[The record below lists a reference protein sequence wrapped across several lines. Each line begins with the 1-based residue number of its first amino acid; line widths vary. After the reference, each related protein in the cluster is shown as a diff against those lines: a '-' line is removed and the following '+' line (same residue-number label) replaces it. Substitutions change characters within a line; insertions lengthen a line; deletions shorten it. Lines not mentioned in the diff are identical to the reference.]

1 MNRSQTGGYVLKF
14 VSGKYQGGE
23 FPLDLD
29 SEIEIGRGGELD
41 MVLVEDMVSR
51 RHAKIT
57 SQGHDL
63 FIEDFGS
70 TNGTFVNGEK
80 IEGKEPIKE
89 GDRILIGTNII
100 KLVHR
105 DNTMDDAAPDL
116 GSDAVPPSPGHQQ
129 GETAPPPSQSGAGLG
144 SNSLPSGSGPGPDGP
159 TGPQQTPGRQ
169 AANRTMA
176 APAINSAVKN
186 PPQQPASPQQQA
198 PPAAP
203 QAQAEPPSAP
213 QQQAPAKPSMGGSI
227 SGLIEEVP
235 LPDLLQLFS
244 TSRKSGVLVIMN
256 GDVGKVYLREGRVYF
271 ATINDD
277 HELDPYKAFYRL
289 IAWNQGTFSLEAP
302 SDESFENEIDES
314 VESLMMEGMR
324 ILDEMK
330 NLGPEVPD
338 MTARVELPQPL
349 TAPLTELEDEK
360 LQTFQMVLN
369 HDSVS
374 DVLNKN
380 TADDVKTM
388 ENLVYLIRNDYVV
401 TSDHE

>member
-23 FPLDLD
+23 FPLELD

-57 SQGHDL
+57 SYGREL
-63 FIEDFGS
+63 YIEDFGS

-80 IEGKEPIKE
+80 IEGRARIKE

-105 DNTMDDAAPDL
+105 DSGMDDTGPDM
-116 GSDAVPPSPGHQQ
+116 S
-129 GETAPPPSQSGAGLG
+129 PPPGGQNQAGRDLVTHTPGAQQRAI
-144 SNSLPSGSGPGPDGP
+144 NHEPPPTHSGPVGP
-159 TGPQQTPGRQ
+159 THQPGRG
-169 AANRTMA
+169 APNRTMA
-176 APAINSAVKN
+176 APAVGQTAG
-186 PPQQPASPQQQA
+186 AG
-198 PPAAP
+198 
-203 QAQAEPPSAP
+203 
-213 QQQAPAKPSMGGSI
+213 SMGGSI

-244 TSRKSGVLVIMN
+244 TSRKSGVLVIMKD
-256 GDVGKVYLREGRVYF
+256 DVGKVYLREGRVYF

-289 IAWNQGTFSLEAP
+289 IAWNRGTFSLEP
-302 SDESFENEIDES
+302 PTDESFDGEIDES

-324 ILDEMK
+324 ILDEIQA
-330 NLGPEVPD
+330 LGPNVPE
-338 MTARVELPQPL
+338 MTARLSIPRPL
-349 TAPLTELEDEK
+349 EAPLRELSPEQLDS
-360 LQTFQMVLN
+360 FQSVLN
-369 HDSVS
+369 HDTVS
-374 DVLNKN
+374 DVLNK
-380 TADDVKTM
+380 TTDDDVQTM
-388 ENLVYLIRNDYVV
+388 EGLVHLIKNDYVIAE
-401 TSDHE
+401 DE

>member
-23 FPLDLD
+23 FPLELD

-51 RHAKIT
+51 RHARIT
-57 SQGHDL
+57 SYGGEL

-80 IEGKEPIKE
+80 IEERERIKQ

-105 DNTMDDAAPDL
+105 DSSVEDTGPSMATAGAQAGPQTPD
-116 GSDAVPPSPGHQQ
+116 GQSPPS
-129 GETAPPPSQSGAGLG
+129 T
-144 SNSLPSGSGPGPDGP
+144 NTPGPTQP
-159 TGPQQTPGRQ
+159 P
-169 AANRTMA
+169 NRNATVNHTMA
-176 APAINSAVKN
+176 APAVNQTA
-186 PPQQPASPQQQA
+186 
-198 PPAAP
+198 
-203 QAQAEPPSAP
+203 
-213 QQQAPAKPSMGGSI
+213 GTLTGSI

-256 GDVGKVYLREGRVYF
+256 DDVGKVYLRDGRVYF
-271 ATINDD
+271 STINDD

-289 IAWNQGTFSLEAP
+289 IAWEEGTFSLEP
-302 SDESFENEIDES
+302 PTDESFDAEIDES

-330 NLGPEVPD
+330 NLGPNVPD
-338 MTARVELPQPL
+338 MQAQVSIPKPL
-349 TAPLTELEDEK
+349 EPPLTELSPEQLE
-360 LQTFQMVLN
+360 TFQHVLN
-369 HDSVS
+369 FDTVS
-374 DVLNKN
+374 DLLNK
-380 TADDVKTM
+380 TTSDDVKTM
-388 ENLVYLIRNDYVV
+388 EELVKLIRDGYVV
-401 TSDHE
+401 AD